1 MNRRIVIVGA
11 DVLGQMLAEAIELA
25 ATDELLG
32 FVDDR
37 AGETPLLGTV
47 ADLPSL
53 LDGGATHVAL
63 GIGDNPTRRRVAEQA
78 EEVGLRLATVV
89 HPRAFVSPSATL
101 EDGVFVDAVASVHG
115 RSLVGGGTV
124 LMPHVWIAH
133 DVRIGAFCWASGHAA
148 VGGFASIG
156 DGCKLGVGSIVAAHA
171 TVRAETIVGA
181 GDRFAADG

>member
-1 MNRRIVIVGA
+1 MSRRIVVLGA

-25 ATDELLG
+25 ATDELVG

-37 AGETPLLGTV
+37 GGHTPLLGAV

-63 GIGDNPTRRRVAEQA
+63 GLGDNALRRRFAEHV
-78 EEVGLRLATVV
+78 EGIGLGLATVV

-101 EDGVFVDAVASVHG
+101 DDGVFVDALASVHG
-115 RSLVGGGTV
+115 RALIGRGTV
-124 LMPHVWIAH
+124 LMPHAWVAH
-133 DVRIGAFCWASGHAA
+133 DVHVGAFCWASGHAA
-148 VGGFASIG
+148 VGGFATIG
-156 DGCKLGVGSIVAAHA
+156 DGCRLGVGSIVGAHA
-171 TVRAETIVGA
+171 TVPAETIVGA